1 MGIEKYFSADL
12 QVKFAAALLRTF
24 QLFEITSFLVSIMLI
39 PILMAKINGDPFFV
53 MMPDLLV
60 GFSLLLV
67 STQILHSKIY
77 KMAVPVFKKIRDRLS
92 KPGIRTELK
101 SAMNFV
107 FTYTEFEGPSFLTGT
122 YSIRAFRTA
131 TAAIAVF
138 AYILTAQS

>member
-1 MGIEKYFSADL
+1 MVIGQYFPADL
-12 QVKFAAALLRTF
+12 QVKVAAALLRIF
-24 QLFEITSFLVSIMLI
+24 QLFETASFLFSILLISILVAKLNGAPIFGMGPDMLV
-39 PILMAKINGDPFFV
+39 A
-53 MMPDLLV
+53 
-60 GFSLLLV
+60 FSMLLV

-77 KMAVPVFKKIRDRLS
+77 KMAVPVFKTIRERLS

-101 SAMNFV
+101 AAMNFV

-131 TAAIAVF
+131 SAAIAVV